1 MATSPISAP
10 THGGRI
16 LDAAAHFG
24 IPEEE
29 WLDLSTGISPFSY
42 PVPPLPGS
50 VWQCLPDHQ
59 YRKLL
64 CVAYNYYG
72 SQSLLAAPG
81 SQFFIETLPLLW
93 PTSKVAILSPTYQE
107 YAYQWSRQGHHV
119 LELTQET
126 IERDLEQY
134 DVLVVVRPN
143 NPTTEQIDLIQL
155 RDWQQRLAK
164 RGGWLIVDEAF
175 IEPLLAD
182 GEPSLIAP
190 EPLDGLIV
198 LRSVG
203 KFFGLAGIRLGFIW
217 STPELLAQI
226 EAKQLLWHLSG
237 PTVWAGIHA
246 LQDRCWQSRTCEKI
260 RTASTRLQKLLQS
273 KGYNVQNGGLYCYIP
288 HQQARTIYESLAQRS
303 ILVRLFEQPAALRIG
318 LPAQEADWQR
328 LSTALSALSI
338 PDVASVK

>member
-1 MATSPISAP
+1 MATSMMSAP

-16 LDAAAHFG
+16 LDAATYFG
-24 IPEEE
+24 IPEEQ

-42 PVPPLPGS
+42 PVPPLP
-50 VWQCLPDHQ
+50 VTAWQCLPDHQ
-59 YRKLL
+59 YRALL
-64 CVAYNYYG
+64 CVAHDYYG
-72 SQSLLAAPG
+72 SQSLLAASG
-81 SQFFIETLPLLW
+81 SQFFIETLPLLR

-107 YAYQWSRQGHHV
+107 YAYQWSRHGHHV

-143 NPTTEQIDLIQL
+143 NPTAEQIDLTQL
-155 RDWQQRLAK
+155 RDWHQRLAK
-164 RGGWLIVDEAF
+164 RGGWLVVDEAF

-182 GEPSLIAP
+182 GESSLITP

-217 STPELLAQI
+217 STSELLEEI
-226 EAKQLLWHLSG
+226 EAKQPLWHLSG

-246 LQDRCWQSRTCEKI
+246 LQDRCWQADTCHKI
-260 RTASTRLQKLLQS
+260 KTASTRLQSLLQN
-273 KGYNVQNGGLYCYIP
+273 KGYNVHNGGLYCYIP
-288 HQQARTIYESLAQRS
+288 YQQARTVYDYLAQRG

-328 LSTALSALSI
+328 LDAALSALSI
-338 PDVASVK
+338 PNVASVK

>member
-1 MATSPISAP
+1 MATSLMSAP

-42 PVPPLPGS
+42 PVPPLP
-50 VWQCLPDHQ
+50 VTAWQCLPDHQ
-59 YRKLL
+59 YRALL
-64 CVAYNYYG
+64 CVAHDYYG
-72 SQSLLAAPG
+72 SQSLLAASG
-81 SQFFIETLPLLW
+81 SQFFIETLPLLR

-107 YAYQWSRQGHHV
+107 NAYQWSRHGHYV

-126 IERDLEQY
+126 IDRDLEQY

-143 NPTTEQIDLIQL
+143 NPTTEQIDLTQL
-155 RDWQQRLAK
+155 RDWHQRLSK

-182 GEPSLIAP
+182 GEPSLITP

-217 STPELLAQI
+217 STSELREKI
-226 EAKQLLWHLSG
+226 KAKQPLWHLSG

-246 LQDRCWQSRTCEKI
+246 LQDRCWQAGTCQKI
-260 RTASTRLQKLLQS
+260 KTASTRLQSLLQN
-273 KGYNVQNGGLYCYIP
+273 KGYNVHNGGLYCYIP
-288 HQQARTIYESLAQRS
+288 YQQARTVYDYLAQRG

-328 LSTALSALSI
+328 LDAALSALSI
-338 PDVASVK
+338 PNVASVK

>member
-81 SQFFIETLPLLW
+81 SQFFIETLPRLR

-182 GEPSLIAP
+182 GEPSLITP